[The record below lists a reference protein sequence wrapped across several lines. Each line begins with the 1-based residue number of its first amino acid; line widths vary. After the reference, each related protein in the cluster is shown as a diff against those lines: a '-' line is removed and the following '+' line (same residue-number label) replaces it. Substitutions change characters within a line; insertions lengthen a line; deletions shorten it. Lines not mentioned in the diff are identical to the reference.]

1 MATLQLHYF
10 KPNMLQTPNAG
21 IKDSEVDNRLERD
34 ILLTFSKDAKL
45 VAGFPFS
52 QQSWAGQTDVT
63 QIQSGCQD
71 SFKMATSE
79 VASLETNFFW
89 IIGTSGVLTL
99 VSGKAE
105 CLLAMGENKK
115 RKHFGMT
122 FSFMCVNH

>member
-34 ILLTFSKDAKL
+34 ILLTFSKDAKS
-45 VAGFPFS
+45 VAGFPSS

-63 QIQSGCQD
+63 QIQYGCQD

-79 VASLETNFFW
+79 VASLIGDEFLLDNRDFRGFNF
-89 IIGTSGVLTL
+89 
-99 VSGKAE
+99 
-105 CLLAMGENKK
+105 GEWK
-115 RKHFGMT
+115 
-122 FSFMCVNH
+122 S

>member
-1 MATLQLHYF
+1 MATLELHYF

-79 VASLETNFFW
+79 VASLIGDEFLLDNRDFRGFNF
-89 IIGTSGVLTL
+89 
-99 VSGKAE
+99 
-105 CLLAMGENKK
+105 GEWK
-115 RKHFGMT
+115 
-122 FSFMCVNH
+122 S